1 MTTKGKNNDTQE
13 PDVDPINGVNDPNP
27 QPDETQEAEKVLAQY
42 LEDRTLPEGWE
53 FIGTGVRKQSRG

>member
-1 MTTKGKNNDTQE
+1 MTNRKNEAKDPE
-13 PDVDPINGVNDPNP
+13 VDPTNSINDPNP
-27 QPDETQEAEKVLAQY
+27 QPTETQEAEKVLAQY